1 MIKFHQKYFT
11 ESTLFEKVNPIEKL
25 STNFRNILNI
35 EKKLTGFQIFHE
47 KEFACK
53 YKNPLYKT
61 QYSEILVEYDEGFD
75 MTTGKKI
82 DPYATHHLI
91 NEDTSYI
98 PVNLRKNA
106 GNPGGKLEPYD
117 SESTRLQKL
126 SLMNNTYFGAIHYD
140 IHLDMKLDYTISRV
154 FQEMSLSELE
164 TLHQLCDLERTQI
177 LQSLALAV
185 LKIPYAGYLL
195 SRNRSNFLDYEGNI

>member
-1 MIKFHQKYFT
+1 MTRFQKYH
-11 ESTLFEKVNPIEKL
+11 E
-25 STNFRNILNI
+25 TN
-35 EKKLTGFQIFHE
+35 
-47 KEFACK
+47 FACK

-61 QYSEILVEYDEGFD
+61 QYSEILVEYDKGFD
-75 MTTGKKI
+75 MTTGKIKF

-91 NEDTSYI
+91 NEDKSYI

-106 GNPGGKLEPYD
+106 GNPGGN
-117 SESTRLQKL
+117 S
-126 SLMNNTYFGAIHYD
+126 TYFGAIHYD
-140 IHLDMKLDYTISRV
+140 IHMKIDYTISRT

-164 TLHQLCDLERTQI
+164 TLHQLCELERTQI

-195 SRNRSNFLDYEGNI
+195 SGNRPSFLDYEGNILWFYTCTKKVSPLYMFLRTNVVKKESPYSTKIKYILLIHFQDEHIFGIPQSHVDQ